1 MAERAP
7 RLEGKVAIVTG
18 AGSSGEGIGNGKAA
32 SILMAREGAKVLLV
46 DQVEDRAKQ
55 TLEIIKSEGGEAST
69 LSGDMTKLDDCER
82 MAQAA
87 IDRYGRVDILD
98 NNVGISQRG
107 TVVEVSEEDWDRVMT
122 VNLKTM
128 VLAGKAVI
136 PRMIES
142 GGGSIINISSIA
154 GLRAHMST
162 PYTASKAGV
171 IGLTISMA
179 ADHAQDN
186 IRVNAIAPGLV
197 YTPMVA
203 PRMDDDLRQY
213 RRNSAPMQ
221 VEGTGWDIGYAA
233 LFLASDEARWITGIV
248 LPVDA
253 RAVRSAPGYV
263 RSPMSHGRA
272 REYAGERQR
281 ESCPMRNAGL
291 APR

>member
-1 MAERAP
+1 MVERAP

-18 AGSSGEGIGNGKAA
+18 AGSSGAGVGNGKAA
-32 SILMAREGAKVLLV
+32 AVLMAREGARVLLV
-46 DQVEDRAKQ
+46 DLAEERAGE
-55 TLEIIKSEGGEAST
+55 TLEIIRSEGGEASVFQ
-69 LSGDMTKLDDCER
+69 GDMTRLEDCEG

-87 IDRYGRVDILD
+87 VERYGRVDILD

-107 TVVEVSEEDWDRVMT
+107 TVVEVSEADWDRVMT

-128 VLAGKAVI
+128 VLAAKAVI
-136 PRMIES
+136 PRMMQT

-162 PYTASKAGV
+162 PYSASKAGV

-179 ADHAQDN
+179 ADHARDN

-203 PRMDDDLRQY
+203 PRMDDDLREY

-233 LFLASDEARWITGIV
+233 VFLASDEARWITGVV

-253 RAVRSAPGYV
+253 GLCAVHPGTYT
-263 RSPMSHGRA
+263 PMLQQTRF
-272 REYAGERQR
+272 
-281 ESCPMRNAGL
+281 
-291 APR
+291 